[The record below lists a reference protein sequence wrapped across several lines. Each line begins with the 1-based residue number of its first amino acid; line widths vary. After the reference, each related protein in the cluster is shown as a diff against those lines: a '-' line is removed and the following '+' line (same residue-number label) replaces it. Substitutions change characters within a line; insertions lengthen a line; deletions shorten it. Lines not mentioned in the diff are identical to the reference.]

1 MYHKKVTS
9 TILMMLMFI
18 FGAFAQSNGKISG
31 YVTDAQSNEPLV
43 GANVILE
50 GTAMGAS
57 SNREGY
63 FIIENVPAGQYVIVV
78 SYIGYR
84 DTRSTVTIAANQ
96 TIQIDVAL
104 QQVGLTGEAVVVS
117 ASRKVEK
124 LTEAPSTIEVIT
136 ARQLENHPSFNSAE
150 LFAQIKGVDY
160 VRAGVL
166 GIGINVRGFNSAFNP
181 KNLQMND
188 WRLSTLIATGLPM
201 GNFTPTV
208 KEDVEQ
214 IEVIL
219 GPSATL
225 YGPNAHNGL
234 VNTITKDPRR
244 YPGTTIAIGGGNQSV
259 KSGRFRHAQVIN
271 EKLAF
276 KVTGEYTEG
285 EEFDYVD
292 SVYIGG
298 VAYEE
303 LDLDRGFNSLKG
315 EAALYFTPR
324 PNHDIILGYG
334 GSNSNNLAQTN
345 AGRNQ
350 IKDWQIHYIQGR
362 YVSPH
367 LFAQVYH
374 TWSKTDST
382 YAINQRT
389 QNYQS
394 YIRNGFGEAEAREKS
409 YRTQY
414 FPLSPTSGIDLP
426 RGAIFV
432 DDSRRINGELQYNHQ
447 IGGAHYIIGSQFQ
460 RDYADSKGT
469 YLLDSNGPIELDQ
482 IGIYGQVSMP
492 LGESGL
498 KATLAA
504 RYDDHE
510 LYGSNFIPKAALL
523 YETQN
528 GTWRLT
534 YGKGIAAPTILN
546 LSGNLFGGLLLGNGE
561 GFTLSDG
568 SKVEPLKVETIQTI
582 EAGYKGII
590 NRKVF
595 LDVNGYYNFS
605 ENFLSPLVNIATN
618 GRTVTHRGSQSM
630 SEVIPG
636 TPPTGAAFL
645 LTYLNFGKVNTYG
658 ADLGINVIANN
669 EITLSLNYSYFNY
682 DIDEND
688 PNNDGNRDGK
698 VNVSDLPINTPKHK
712 ANFSIKYNKDKIF
725 GSILTRYVAEYDFF
739 SGINVAAKTNPELI
753 YNGDPV
759 IEGKRV
765 GRDFNEG
772 PLGGFVTFDVSAG
785 YRISPLVTIAGQV
798 VNLFDSE
805 VREFVA
811 SPSIGRLVSVE
822 LKLTF

>member
-1 MYHKKVTS
+1 MYHKKTLS
-9 TILMMLMFI
+9 TILLLLMLI
-18 FGAFAQSNGKISG
+18 FAALAQSNGKISG

-43 GANVILE
+43 GANVVLE
-50 GTAMGAS
+50 GTALGAS
-57 SNREGY
+57 TNAEGLY
-63 FIIENVPAGQYVIVV
+63 IIENVPAGQYVLVV

-84 DTRSTVTIAANQ
+84 DTRSAVTVAANQ
-96 TIQIDVAL
+96 TVNVDVAL
-104 QQVGLTGEAVVVS
+104 QQVGLAGEAVVVS

-150 LFAQIKGVDY
+150 LFARIKGVDY

-244 YPGTTIAIGGGNQSV
+244 YPGTTVAVGGGNQSV

-271 EKLAF
+271 EKFAF
-276 KVTGEYTEG
+276 KVAGEYSAG
-285 EEFDYVD
+285 EEFNYVD

-303 LDLDRGFNSLKG
+303 LDLDRDFNSLKG

-350 IKDWQIHYIQGR
+350 IKDWQIHYLQGR

-367 LFAQVYH
+367 IFAQLYH

-394 YIRNGFGEAEAREKS
+394 YIRNGFSEAEAREKS

-414 FPLSPTSGIDLP
+414 FPLSPTYGIDLP

-432 DDSRRINGELQYNHQ
+432 DDSRRINGELQYNNQ
-447 IGGAHYIIGSQFQ
+447 FGKAQYIVGSQFQ

-482 IGIYGQVSMP
+482 IGVYGQVSMP
-492 LGESGL
+492 LGESGF

-523 YETQN
+523 YEAQN

-568 SKVEPLKVETIQTI
+568 SKVEALKVETIQTI
-582 EAGYKGII
+582 EAGYKGVI
-590 NRKVF
+590 NRKWF

-630 SEVIPG
+630 SEVVPG

-658 ADLGINVIANN
+658 ADLGINYIANN
-669 EITLSLNYSYFNY
+669 HVTLSLNYSYFNY

-688 PNNDGNRDGK
+688 PNNDGNQDGK
-698 VNVSDLPINTPKHK
+698 VDVSDLPINTPKHK
-712 ANFSIKYNKDKIF
+712 ANFSINYNKDKVF
-725 GSILTRYVAEYDFF
+725 GSVLTRYVAEYDFF
-739 SGINVAAKTNPELI
+739 SGINVAAKTNPDLI

-785 YRISPLVTIAGQV
+785 YRISPLVTLAGQV